1 MNIDAENNTDIIAPK
16 VRQTQISNETKW
28 LMYLL
33 VLLKYL
39 YKCINETYMFCPF
52 LNLFFFIRR
61 ACLMKKIYYLCIS
74 RQYKD
79 RKVCIT
85 LRMLTKLIVT
95 SYWSVTWLTKTDNRT
110 LQRTTIIQYC
120 FHREKKNA
128 FFLPFGFCISASCKR

>member
-74 RQYKD
+74 RQYKHNFTD
-79 RKVCIT
+79 VDEVDCNFLLIRHVTNKNWQPDFAKDYNNSILFSSGKEKCFFSSFWLLY
-85 LRMLTKLIVT
+85 LR
-95 SYWSVTWLTKTDNRT
+95 
-110 LQRTTIIQYC
+110 
-120 FHREKKNA
+120 
-128 FFLPFGFCISASCKR
+128 FL